1 MSPSKSVKTDAPP
14 FVSSEVPLYYQ
25 LGTILRE
32 KIHSG
37 ILAPGDQLPTEA
49 DLVVDYGVSRI
60 TVRQALKSLSD
71 DKLIR
76 REAGRGTFVTDRP
89 ALTHS
94 FRMDTSL
101 DDLTS
106 MEKATS
112 VELIDLSQVVA
123 TAEDAAAFEV
133 DPGSPVTQCTRLR
146 FHRGEPF
153 SYIVNRLPQKIAE
166 HLVRQDWEQ
175 GLILRS
181 IQERLGLR
189 LRLAD
194 QNVRATLADGTLARS
209 LNTRI
214 GAPLLLVDRVVSTEP
229 GPAVERVH
237 TYYRSDVYSL
247 TGCLEKPGPRRPGLW
262 VDEVGDAFFEPLPDE
277 ELEAWET

>member
-1 MSPSKSVKTDAPP
+1 MSSQKSVKTDAPP

-32 KIHSG
+32 KIQSG
-37 ILAPGDQLPTEA
+37 ALAPGDQLPTEA

-71 DKLIR
+71 DKLIS
-76 REAGRGTFVTDRP
+76 REAGRGTFVTGPP

-101 DDLTS
+101 ADLTS
-106 MEKATS
+106 MEKATT
-112 VELIDLSQVVA
+112 VQLVDLSKVVA
-123 TAEDAAAFEV
+123 TAADAAVFGV
-133 DPGSPVTQCTRLR
+133 DPGSPLTQCTRLR
-146 FHRGEPF
+146 LHRGEPF
-153 SYIVNRLPQKIAE
+153 SYIVNRVPQKIAE
-166 HLVRQDWEQ
+166 HLQRQDWEQ
-175 GLILRS
+175 GLILNA
-181 IQERLGLR
+181 IEERLGLR

-194 QNVRATLADGTLARS
+194 QNVRASLADGTLAR
-209 LNTRI
+209 LLETRI
-214 GAPLLLVDRVVSTEP
+214 GAPLLLVDRVVSAES

-247 TGCLEKPGPRRPGLW
+247 SGCLPQDRAGS
-262 VDEVGDAFFEPLPDE
+262 A
-277 ELEAWET
+277 